1 MRKPEGGYELRPIT
15 LHSARDFVSE
25 YHRHNGPPQGHKFSI
40 GLWEG
45 RRTVG
50 VVIVGRPIAK
60 ANDDGL
66 TAELTR
72 CCVMEGKKNAN
83 SMLYAAAWRAA
94 KGMGYRRMITYT
106 LPSESGASLRAAGFV
121 AVGQTRAAPKGWD
134 TPGRPR
140 DIPEKYPKGSKI
152 RWEICRR

>member
-1 MRKPEGGYELRPIT
+1 MNTPADSYELRPIT
-15 LHSARDFVSE
+15 LRSAQEFVAE
-25 YHRHNGPPQGHKFSI
+25 HHRHNEPPQGHKFSI
-40 GLWEG
+40 GLWQG
-45 RRTVG
+45 RKLAG
-50 VVIVGRPIAK
+50 VAIVGRPIAK

-72 CCVMEGKKNAN
+72 CCVMAGKPNAN

-121 AVGQTRAAPKGWD
+121 PSGVT
-134 TPGRPR
+134 
-140 DIPEKYPKGSKI
+140 ENF
-152 RWEICRR
+152 